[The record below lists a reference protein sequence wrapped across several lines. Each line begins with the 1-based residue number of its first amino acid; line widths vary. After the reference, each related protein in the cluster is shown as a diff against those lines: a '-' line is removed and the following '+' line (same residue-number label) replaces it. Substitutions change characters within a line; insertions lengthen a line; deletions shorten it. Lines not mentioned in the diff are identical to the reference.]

1 MSKKIKMEL
10 SSNSIKETIKKL
22 IELQKDLGKAD
33 EEIVK
38 QLSDFGLEEI
48 QRNYANT
55 PFKDGNEDVSFYKTG
70 SPKKMSIGVTG
81 SQVLY
86 NEFGTGTEGANNP
99 HPTKGNYELKGY
111 NTGETIRTN
120 KSAESNASQH
130 DIPVGGLYW
139 TYTDENGQKQYTQG
153 IPAQK
158 EGYTALESG
167 TKKAKNFIRKR
178 VQEVLDDFN

>member
-99 HPTKGNYELKGY
+99 HPNKGEYGLNAY
-111 NTGETIRTN
+111 NSGKTIRQNN
-120 KSAESNASQH
+120 KNTSNATENG
-130 DIPVGGLYW
+130 IPIGGLYW
-139 TYTDENGQKQYTQG
+139 TYNNGGQKVYTQG
-153 IPAQK
+153 IPAGKQVYMAAKAIQEEK
-158 EGYTALESG
+158 EKISKKVVGDALS
-167 TKKAKNFIRKR
+167 K
-178 VQEVLDDFN
+178 L